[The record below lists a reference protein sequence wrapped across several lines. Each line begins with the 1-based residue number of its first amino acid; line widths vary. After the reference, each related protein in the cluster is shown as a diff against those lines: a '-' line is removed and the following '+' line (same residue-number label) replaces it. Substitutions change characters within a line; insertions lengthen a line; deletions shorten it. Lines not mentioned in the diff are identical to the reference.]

1 MSFDL
6 NTALIIVLAAVQA
19 YSNYRDYVLNRNK
32 NTKNEYGDMSG
43 LQSELDLLKQRFDL
57 HDRETRDKSVDD
69 KQLEKYVLDHERRL
83 SIFERDIKEFKED
96 IKEFKETQ
104 SLIFRKIDSTNSL
117 IISLTS
123 GKKND

>member
-43 LQSELDLLKQRFDL
+43 LQSELDLLKQRFDM

>member
-6 NTALIIVLAAVQA
+6 NTALIIVLAAIQA
-19 YSNYRDYVLNRNK
+19 YSTYRDYVLNRNK

-43 LQSELDLLKQRFDL
+43 LQSELDLLKQRFDM